1 MRKYELMLILNPEL
15 TADEKSDLIKDI
27 KEELTS
33 NSVAIQGEDDW

>member
-15 TADEKSDLIKDI
+15 TEDDRTALVADL

-33 NSVAIQGEDDW
+33 T